1 MRLIEIEPK
10 KILGSLNEY
19 LEEREYIWKPLGAK
33 KKFTTQYYFDRK
45 AKYYLSGNGGNDYYI
60 IVYRGRNI
68 DDHPVEKPWEKVHLH
83 IMRNDREPICDYAD
97 LMDIKN
103 LLLGYDAEGVM
114 LFPSTEREVDDAN
127 AYHLWFSYNTEEKIW
142 GCIPFGWAVSG
153 LNGLKNN
160 TNPKARNTYKKIKIT
175 TDAITKERQERYS
188 KTP

>member
-1 MRLIEIEPK
+1 MRLIEKDSK

-19 LEEREYIWKPLGAK
+19 LEKREYVWKPLGAK
-33 KKFTTQYYFDRK
+33 KFFTTRYYFERK
-45 AKYYLSGNGGNDYYI
+45 AKHYLSGGGGNDYYI
-60 IVYRGRNI
+60 ILYRGRDI

-127 AYHLWFSYNTEEKIW
+127 AYHLWFAYNTEEKVW
-142 GCIPFGWAVSG
+142 HDIPFGWS
-153 LNGLKNN
+153 NGGFKNH
-160 TNPKARNTYKKIKIT
+160 TDPKIRGIYNKAKKIS
-175 TDAITKERQERYS
+175 DGVTKERQESYS